1 MIPVSKC
8 LNRDTEAYDVLVC
21 LVLSNCQISFR
32 FPQELNVGKVS
43 AEVMWTMFA
52 QDMKYGMEGKSHLLS
67 DLRHCG

>member
-1 MIPVSKC
+1 MF
-8 LNRDTEAYDVLVC
+8 LYVC
-21 LVLSNCQISFR
+21 FLFFFSNSQLSFR

-67 DLRHCG
+67 DQNCKH